1 MTKLRVQNVIKNGVK
16 GRWNNGTRIRIFSSP
31 VPPSVNHYLAYRT
44 VIKNGKPMAMSYKTK
59 EAKEYQKYII
69 NLLQEEVK
77 KQNWVKSDNKLTLLY
92 GCNLLFSKN

>member
-1 MTKLRVQNVIKNGVK
+1 MEQELV
-16 GRWNNGTRIRIFSSP
+16 FSSP

-77 KQNWVKSDNKLTLLY
+77 KQNWVKSDNKFQHSFIFQELIWMQITISSVWQMLLRTAI
-92 GCNLLFSKN
+92 